1 MPAGMGGVFANYSK
15 TVGVDGPVAVPKILA
30 LPYGGRLKF

>member
-15 TVGVDGPVAVPKILA
+15 SVGVDGSVAVLKILA